1 MPAPFENNLGWF
13 LRLSRS
19 SASLL
24 YWKATGAGSGF
35 RRNLFVLLIIALP
48 LFLFALT
55 SYAAITAIDEDAPWP
70 RTRST
75 NGHTVTLHLPQVER
89 WTSNSFQARAVVEV
103 KPAKAKKELLGVAWF
118 EAHGSVDHATRVV
131 TLDRFEVTRA
141 DFPDAPD
148 H

>member
-1 MPAPFENNLGWF
+1 MKIAPQASRVLSLVLTSLALLLVLNSFAAPAP
-13 LRLSRS
+13 
-19 SASLL
+19 
-24 YWKATGAGSGF
+24 
-35 RRNLFVLLIIALP
+35 
-48 LFLFALT
+48 
-55 SYAAITAIDEDAPWP
+55 IDEDAPWP
-70 RTRST
+70 RVRST